1 MFDSKLF
8 EFKKIYSSNIK
19 RIPTFDTDFVSG
31 SKGSDTDFVSGS
43 KGSDTDFVSGSKGS
57 KLIKSFIREQ
67 KFQTNKSQN
76 TESLCSYSWLNSTI
90 ESISYL
96 HGKIYLLIFYYLVMV
111 QAKLVPIITVEVV
124 KEILYTTL

>member
-1 MFDSKLF
+1 MSADPKDLTLTLSAD
-8 EFKKIYSSNIK
+8 
-19 RIPTFDTDFVSG
+19 P
-31 SKGSDTDFVSGS
+31 KGSDTDFVSGS

-57 KLIKSFIREQ
+57 KLPKSFIREQ

-90 ESISYL
+90 ESISYPRKKL
-96 HGKIYLLIFYYLVMV
+96 SSDFYYLVMV

-124 KEILYTTL
+124 KGDSIYNSLIFLKNNGTVEESE